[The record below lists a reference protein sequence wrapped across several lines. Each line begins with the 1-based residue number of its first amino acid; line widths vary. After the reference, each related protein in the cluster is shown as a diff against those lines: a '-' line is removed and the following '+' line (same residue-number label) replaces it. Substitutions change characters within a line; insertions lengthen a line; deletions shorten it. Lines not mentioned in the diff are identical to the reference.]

1 MKLEDLYNEW
11 AKDGAIDIA
20 DISRNSAD
28 IPKLHNKYFKW
39 YSEEGLRLKK
49 LKSDYKVLTK
59 LKTDYYNGT
68 LDSTELKEY
77 GWPQQ
82 PLKILRADIPMYL
95 ESDKEIITLSLKI
108 GLQEAVVEYLES
120 IIKQINNRNFIL
132 KNIIDWEKFRTG
144 A

>member
-11 AKDGAIDIA
+11 AKDGAIDIV

-28 IPKLHNKYFKW
+28 IPKLHNKYFRW

-68 LDSTELKEY
+68 LDSTELKEH
-77 GWPQQ
+77 GWPPQ
-82 PLKILRADIPMYL
+82 PLKILRADIPIYL
-95 ESDKEIITLSLKI
+95 ESDKDIINASLKI
-108 GLQEAVVEYLES
+108 GLQEAIVEYLES
-120 IIKQINNRNFIL
+120 IIKQINHRNFIL